1 MFAWI
6 KAKILNDLAVVLRL
20 ARENGWG
27 GGKLHGELKK
37 LAVTLGETTVRDILR
52 CHGIPPAPKR
62 QRRATLWGTFLKH
75 YRHQLL
81 AYDFFTV
88 ETLRLQTLYVFFFIE
103 VGTRRVHLAGVTA
116 GPTQAWVIQQARY
129 FL

>member
-1 MFAWI
+1 
-6 KAKILNDLAVVLRL
+6 L

-27 GGKLHGELKK
+27 GGKLHRELKK

-62 QRRATLWGTFLKH
+62 QRRATLWRTFLKH

-81 AYDFFTV
+81 ACDFFTI
-88 ETLRLQTLYVFFFIE
+88 ESIRLQTLYVFFFLEIR
-103 VGTRRVHLAGVTA
+103 TCRVHLAGIKA
-116 GPTQAWVIQQARY
+116 HPTQA
-129 FL
+129 